1 MFIKVYRGDSS
12 VQPGQKSLSLKN
24 QVCIFEEGGIY
35 CNLEGYISLSTEIC
49 TSRDFTRK
57 QNL

>member
-1 MFIKVYRGDSS
+1 MFIKVYKGGSN
-12 VQPGQKSLSLKN
+12 VQPGQKSLFLKN

-35 CNLEGYISLSTEIC
+35 CNLEEYVSLSTEIC
-49 TSRDFTRK
+49 TNRGFTRK